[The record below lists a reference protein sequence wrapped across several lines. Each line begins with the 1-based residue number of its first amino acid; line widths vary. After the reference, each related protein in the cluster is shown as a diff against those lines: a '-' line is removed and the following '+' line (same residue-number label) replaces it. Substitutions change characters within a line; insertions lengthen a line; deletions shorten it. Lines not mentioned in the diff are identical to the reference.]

1 MQEVL
6 ANDIIGNFQRQPA
19 SLLEPDIKG

>member
-6 ANDIIGNFQRQPA
+6 TNDIIGNFQRQPA
-19 SLLEPDIKG
+19 SLIEPDIKV